1 MLKNIKTINK
11 RKRGNMDKQLNNY
24 LTSIGDNTI
33 KNEITSMSIVQRNNE
48 LFQENKFK
56 VSNDSVYSMLG
67 IKSPNAILT
76 HTRGLGGVNTLLLML
91 RTQNNTRPL
100 RKIQLISQ

>member
-33 KNEITSMSIVQRNNE
+33 KNNSYIVLNI
-48 LFQENKFK
+48 
-56 VSNDSVYSMLG
+56 G
-67 IKSPNAILT
+67 
-76 HTRGLGGVNTLLLML
+76 
-91 RTQNNTRPL
+91 
-100 RKIQLISQ
+100 